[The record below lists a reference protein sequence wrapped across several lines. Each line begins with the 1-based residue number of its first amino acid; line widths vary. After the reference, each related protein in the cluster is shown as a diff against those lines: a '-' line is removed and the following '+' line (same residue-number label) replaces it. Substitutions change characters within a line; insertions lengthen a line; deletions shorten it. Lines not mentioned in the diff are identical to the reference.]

1 MKNQFIGM
9 NKKQKLRIK
18 IRQMNTDILSNETL
32 ELRNYLYQFICIK
45 AMMWNELMLEDII
58 YLKELLIIIASSL
71 LEKRLWQSNRFSI
84 KRYKEIRKLT
94 TGKTEDYTDGCL

>member
-1 MKNQFIGM
+1 MEKVCILPAIGADNTNTNPNNITFTIKDTKLYILVATLSVKKEKSYQNFLVKDLKNQFIGM

-45 AMMWNELMLEDII
+45 AMM
-58 YLKELLIIIASSL
+58 
-71 LEKRLWQSNRFSI
+71 
-84 KRYKEIRKLT
+84 
-94 TGKTEDYTDGCL
+94 